1 MSNMCQILNK
11 FHGLIL
17 DNEHLILIY
26 DKELII
32 QILMYKANYYFTTY
46 KKQWIQ
52 LKCLIM
58 VKWLTNYLISFLEN
72 TMH

>member
-11 FHGLIL
+11 FHGLIQ
-17 DNEHLILIY
+17 DNENLILIY

-32 QILMYKANYYFTTY
+32 QILIYKANCYFTTY
-46 KKQWIQ
+46 KKWRIQ

-58 VKWLTNYLISFLEN
+58 VKWLIT
-72 TMH
+72 